1 MTGSLACAH
10 SGIGAGSRSARA
22 AYATTRRSN
31 SASATPSSS
40 APRPK
45 ASRRTCSENF
55 PPRPA
60 CGCRCSPAT
69 AASTC
74 QTRSPWWFSRP
85 GGRSAFS
92 ARSKLWDEMDRIQ
105 QLAQIV
111 EVQQMQIEHWKG
123 VTVALSLVVRAVC
136 EKLSAQEVEA
146 LIAEIEKA
154 VLQMELTDG
163 EIETV
168 KATLHSLLRMP

>member
-1 MTGSLACAH
+1 
-10 SGIGAGSRSARA
+10 
-22 AYATTRRSN
+22 
-31 SASATPSSS
+31 
-40 APRPK
+40 
-45 ASRRTCSENF
+45 
-55 PPRPA
+55 
-60 CGCRCSPAT
+60 
-69 AASTC
+69 
-74 QTRSPWWFSRP
+74 
-85 GGRSAFS
+85 
-92 ARSKLWDEMDRIQ
+92 MDPIQ

-168 KATLHSLLRMP
+168 KATLRSLLRAP